1 MKSLIIGYGE
11 IGKALYNILKNEY
24 PISWIDKNIV
34 KTDLNE
40 KDFNI
45 IHICF
50 PYSEDFMAE
59 VKKYQKLYNPKYTVI
74 HSTVNVGTSKKCN
87 ALHSPVIGIHP
98 HLEKSLITFTK
109 FLSGEKA
116 SELADYF
123 RKAGMK
129 VYLFSQTETTEIMKI
144 LDTTFYGLC
153 IEYTKEVKRLCE
165 EYDIPF
171 EAWTIWTENYN
182 KGYKKLGFEEYIR
195 PNLVPIMKKI
205 GGHCV
210 SQNLRLIDNKFNKF
224 LIDMESSESE
234 KINISVVNN
243 HDETRKND

>member
-11 IGKALYNILKNEY
+11 IGKALYNVLKKEY
-24 PISWIDKNIV
+24 PISWIDKNII
-34 KTDLNE
+34 KNDSKE
-40 KDFNI
+40 KDFDI

-50 PYSEDFMAE
+50 PYSENFVNE
-59 VKKYQKLYNPKYTVI
+59 VKKYQKLYNPKYTII
-74 HSTVNVGTSKKCN
+74 HSTVIVGTSKKCN
-87 ALHSPVIGIHP
+87 AMHSPVIGIHP
-98 HLEKSLITFTK
+98 HLEKSLATFTK

-123 RKAGMK
+123 RNSGMK
-129 VYLFSQTETTEIMKI
+129 VYLFSQTETTELIKI

-153 IEYTKEVKRLCE
+153 IAYTKEVKRLCE
-165 EYDIPF
+165 EYNIPF

-182 KGYKKLGFEEYIR
+182 KGYRKLGFDEYIR

-210 SQNLRLIDNKFNKF
+210 IQNLKLINNKFTNF
-224 LIDMESSESE
+224 LIDLESSE
-234 KINISVVNN
+234 K
-243 HDETRKND
+243 K